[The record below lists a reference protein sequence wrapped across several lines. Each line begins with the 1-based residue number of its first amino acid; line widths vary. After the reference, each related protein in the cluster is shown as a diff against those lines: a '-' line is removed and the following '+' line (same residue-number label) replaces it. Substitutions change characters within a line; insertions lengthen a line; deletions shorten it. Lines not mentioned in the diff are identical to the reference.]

1 MGVKFVTG
9 ADASNAIA
17 EQTDKAITLFTLLEI
32 ILRSSTALSKAHSL
46 DPLTPPH
53 KQAGGHPR
61 LGARVD
67 RDVHVREHV
76 HLWHSGEG
84 RVGECARLHVARP
97 LHPRVLP

>member
-76 HLWHSGEG
+76 HLWRSGE
-84 RVGECARLHVARP
+84 VSAALQLSPHFSHSIAP
-97 LHPRVLP
+97 P